1 MDGSAVVGA
10 GLRNPDELMML
21 TIFVDL
27 RSDWASKLD
36 DIKLLDLLTDVLEF
50 RSGGASEELKW

>member
-1 MDGSAVVGA
+1 
-10 GLRNPDELMML
+10 ML